1 MIRNIKYTF
10 NKSIIRSY
18 DVRGIFNK
26 TLHLKDAR
34 IIGNLM
40 GIKVGENNN
49 INVGYD
55 GRNSSKPL
63 SKSLIKGILETGAN
77 VFNIGLVPTPTLYYS
92 CIYTNSKAGIMI
104 TGSHNPKEYNGFKI
118 LFKNM
123 PLYGDDL
130 KKLEKI
136 ALNFQFKQKS
146 GENKKIEIKDHY
158 IENLFRNF
166 KQTNKI
172 NIVWDSGNGS
182 SGEIM
187 KSISKRI
194 SGKQKLLFS
203 KIDGNFPNHH
213 PDPSD
218 PKNLKFCQTEIKK
231 NNYDLGIAFD
241 GDGDR
246 IGVVDDKAR
255 IVPGDI
261 LLLIL
266 AKDMISK
273 KKDSSIIGDVKC
285 SQVLFDE
292 IKKLGGNPIISQ
304 TGHSHVKV
312 NMKKNNANL
321 AGEMSGH
328 IFFEKNYGFDDALY
342 ASIELIK
349 ILSSSKKKLSEM
361 IDEIPKAFNTPEIRI
376 DCDDDKKF
384 KLIERIATKQ
394 KELKKKILD
403 IDGVRVTSKNG
414 WWLLRASNTQPGIV
428 LSCEGNSPADLKKE
442 ILEVKKAIE
451 ELEPNLSK
459 KILIEN

>member
-10 NKSIIRSY
+10 NNTIIRSY
-18 DVRGIFNK
+18 DIRGVFNK

-40 GIKVGENNN
+40 GIKVGVNNN

-77 VFNIGLVPTPTLYYS
+77 VFDIGLVPTPTLYYS
-92 CIYTNSKAGIMI
+92 CIHNNSQAGIMI

-130 KKLEKI
+130 KKLEKM
-136 ALNFQFKQKS
+136 ALNFQFKQKI

-166 KQTNKI
+166 KQPNKI

-218 PKNLKFCQTEIKK
+218 PKNLEFCQTEIKK
-231 NNYDLGIAFD
+231 
-241 GDGDR
+241 
-246 IGVVDDKAR
+246 K
-255 IVPGDI
+255 
-261 LLLIL
+261 
-266 AKDMISK
+266 
-273 KKDSSIIGDVKC
+273 
-285 SQVLFDE
+285 
-292 IKKLGGNPIISQ
+292 
-304 TGHSHVKV
+304 
-312 NMKKNNANL
+312 
-321 AGEMSGH
+321 
-328 IFFEKNYGFDDALY
+328 
-342 ASIELIK
+342 
-349 ILSSSKKKLSEM
+349 
-361 IDEIPKAFNTPEIRI
+361 
-376 DCDDDKKF
+376 
-384 KLIERIATKQ
+384 
-394 KELKKKILD
+394 
-403 IDGVRVTSKNG
+403 
-414 WWLLRASNTQPGIV
+414 
-428 LSCEGNSPADLKKE
+428 
-442 ILEVKKAIE
+442 
-451 ELEPNLSK
+451 
-459 KILIEN
+459 